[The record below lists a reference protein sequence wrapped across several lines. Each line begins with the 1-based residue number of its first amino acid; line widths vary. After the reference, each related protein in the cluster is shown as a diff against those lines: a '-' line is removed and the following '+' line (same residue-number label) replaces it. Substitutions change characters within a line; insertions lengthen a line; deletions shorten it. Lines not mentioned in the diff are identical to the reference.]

1 MNEGGGSA
9 LLFRFREG
17 KGDEERG
24 KTFFENEVA
33 LRSHQGCLFFAS
45 CRLAWGLAVYGLM
58 KYPSPLIR
66 WCAPVVFLILACS
79 LAIAQSS
86 PTAVAEK
93 KSLDQKIDD
102 LFGQLTGPFVNA
114 IFYPLSTDID
124 VKKVSQMPENLTLPA
139 PKSEDMWYYRSDE
152 KSAWQRVNV
161 QKNENGL
168 FCDELRMAVNPSE
181 ALKPFSGQWT
191 PARLKSFLVIFWLAA
206 AGVILTLAFKFIN
219 ITAFPLALRTVR
231 GKYSQA
237 SDPGSVTH
245 FQALTA
251 AVSGTVGLGNIAGV
265 AIGIHSGGP
274 GVAFWLF
281 LSGFLGMSSKF
292 AECTLGVK
300 YRIFDAEG
308 QVHGGAMYYLRR
320 GLQERGMKSLGVVL
334 AFFFAIFCVF
344 ASFGGGN
351 IFQVNQVT
359 TQLINITGGEA
370 SFFFN
375 NQWVFGLIMAF
386 MTSLVILGGI
396 QGIAKVT
403 DKLVPLMCVT
413 YVVSA
418 LLVLV
423 VNASN
428 LLPAL
433 QMILSEAFQPRAAIT
448 GGLVAAFIWG
458 MRRATFSNEAGIGS
472 APIAHAAAKTR
483 RPASE
488 GVVAL
493 LEPFLDTV
501 VICTMTSLVLCV
513 TMNFDGN
520 SANYSINGHSYVL
533 GTAGTGWSEGIAM
546 TSAAFETVHSSF
558 KYILFFCVFAFAFST
573 LITWSYYGLQSWQY
587 LFGKKPISAWIY
599 KSIFCLIIIVGS
611 ASSMNNA
618 TDFSDASLFAMS
630 IPNLI
635 GVYLLLP
642 IIRSELSRFIAFAK
656 RVDGGASVEE
666 ADALDRDSGA

>member
-1 MNEGGGSA
+1 
-9 LLFRFREG
+9 
-17 KGDEERG
+17 
-24 KTFFENEVA
+24 
-33 LRSHQGCLFFAS
+33 
-45 CRLAWGLAVYGLM
+45 
-58 KYPSPLIR
+58 
-66 WCAPVVFLILACS
+66 
-79 LAIAQSS
+79 
-86 PTAVAEK
+86 
-93 KSLDQKIDD
+93 
-102 LFGQLTGPFVNA
+102 
-114 IFYPLSTDID
+114 
-124 VKKVSQMPENLTLPA
+124 
-139 PKSEDMWYYRSDE
+139 
-152 KSAWQRVNV
+152 
-161 QKNENGL
+161 
-168 FCDELRMAVNPSE
+168 
-181 ALKPFSGQWT
+181 
-191 PARLKSFLVIFWLAA
+191 LAA